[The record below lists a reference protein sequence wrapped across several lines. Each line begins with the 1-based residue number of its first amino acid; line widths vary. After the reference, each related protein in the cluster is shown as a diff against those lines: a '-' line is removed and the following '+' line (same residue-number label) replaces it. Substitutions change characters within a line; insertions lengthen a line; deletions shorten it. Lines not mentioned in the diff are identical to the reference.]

1 MWVQSR
7 IRKKSKDKK
16 RKDNKEKV
24 EGIHSSAVFNKSII
38 SNKIVYIPDLLFFYL
53 NALLWFNI
61 KSNAYKGNRRKLQ
74 IFEKVQESVFADW
87 GDIILKDKKK
97 IKG

>member
-1 MWVQSR
+1 MQSR

-38 SNKIVYIPDLLFFYL
+38 SNRIVYIPDLFFFYL
-53 NALLWFNI
+53 NALL
-61 KSNAYKGNRRKLQ
+61 
-74 IFEKVQESVFADW
+74 
-87 GDIILKDKKK
+87 
-97 IKG
+97 